1 MTKLG
6 YLSDLHSRN
15 AQQVKPLY
23 LVKKDTQRCQD
34 IFHDTSGVGYGQDL
48 KCQSYSRQSS
58 SQTPLSTTDD
68 PSVSSYK
75 DTQNWRD
82 RSGTGKS
89 QDLKCQR
96 YSDQLIVERWP
107 YIMYFQSVHRAHL
120 QCFWLPAEIS
130 EVLPKCNFNELCK
143 TFSIVT
149 LPKTHVYFE
158 LDLSTIRLPPT

>member
-6 YLSDLHSRN
+6 YHSDLHSRN
-15 AQQVKPLY
+15 AQQMNPLY
-23 LVKKDTQRCQD
+23 LVKKETQRCWD
-34 IFHDTSGVGYGQDL
+34 IFHDTGYSQDL

-68 PSVSSYK
+68 PSVSSYN
-75 DTQNWRD
+75 DTQIWRD

-89 QDLKCQR
+89 QDFKCQH
-96 YSDQLIVERWP
+96 YSDQLIGKRWL
-107 YIMYFQSVHRAHL
+107 YIMYFQSVHRAHF

-130 EVLPKCNFNELCK
+130 EVLPKHNFNELCK

-158 LDLSTIRLPPT
+158 LDLSTIQLPPT